1 MSFIKAYRIPLL
13 FAIISL
19 ALYASFGYDLHR
31 SDFAKLL
38 PLYGALFFLAYK
50 LIQITKGNFWV
61 LFGFGIAFRLV
72 FLIAIPNLSQDFYRF
87 LWDGRLLLQGVNPYI
102 FTPEMYAEATSGLL
116 SLHRLLSGVEVT
128 QAKEL
133 IAGMGALNASH
144 YSNYPPINQLFFA
157 IAAFFAK
164 NSILGSVVVLRL
176 IMILADVGVFYF
188 GRKLLKNLNLN
199 PHTIFWYFLNPFIII
214 ELIGNLHFEGV
225 MLFFLVW
232 ALYLLQ
238 KRKWV
243 WAAVLLGISISV
255 KLLPLLFLPLFW
267 QILQKGYKST
277 GKVPERLSHIL
288 ILNYE
293 SILKRMIFLG
303 VCVLTVVLSF
313 LSFLSSEFLQ
323 NFTTTIGL
331 WFQNFEF
338 NASVYYIIRWIGF
351 QTVGW
356 NIIATVGKVLPLLVI
371 VFLLTLTFF
380 RRNETLPKLIT
391 AMLFGVSF
399 YFLLSTTV
407 HPWYVATP
415 LVLCLFTKYRFP
427 VVWSAV
433 VILSYSAYGAD
444 GFKENLWLVA
454 TEYLVVIGYAV
465 WEIRKNTLE
474 TNSSLS
480 ST

>member
-1 MSFIKAYRIPLL
+1 MRDFFNLYRIPLI
-13 FAIISL
+13 FALICIG
-19 ALYASFGYDLHR
+19 LYASFGYDLHR
-31 SDFAKLL
+31 SDLAKLL
-38 PLYGALFFLAYK
+38 PLYGALFFLTYK
-50 LIQITKGNFWV
+50 LIKVTKGNFWV
-61 LFGFGIAFRLV
+61 LFGFGIVFRLV
-72 FLIAIPNLSQDFYRF
+72 FLVAIPNLSQDFYRF
-87 LWDGRLLLQGVNPYI
+87 IWDGKLLLQGENPYL
-102 FTPEMYAEATSGLL
+102 FTPEQYVNKTSEILNSLRWLSGAEAT
-116 SLHRLLSGVEVT
+116 
-128 QAKEL
+128 KL
-133 IAGMGALNASH
+133 INGMGALNASH

-157 IAAFFAK
+157 IAALFAK

-214 ELIGNLHFEGV
+214 ELTGNLHFEGV

-243 WAAVLLGISISV
+243 WAAVLLGVSVSV
-255 KLLPLLFLPLFW
+255 KLLPLLFLPLFFNYF
-267 QILQKGYKST
+267 LKNKKGESDSSLEFTSLGIK
-277 GKVPERLSHIL
+277 KL
-288 ILNYE
+288 ILFYT
-293 SILKRMIFLG
+293 
-303 VCVLTVVLSF
+303 VCLLTVIVTFSPF
-313 LSFLSSEFLQ
+313 FSSEFLQ

-356 NIIATVGKVLPLLVI
+356 NIIATVGKVLPLIVI
-371 VFLLTLTFF
+371 AFILILTFF

-415 LVLCLFTKYRFP
+415 LLLCLFTKYRFP
-427 VVWSAV
+427 IVWSAV
-433 VILSYSAYGAD
+433 VILSYSAYGAN
-444 GFKENLWLVA
+444 GFNENLWLVA
-454 TEYLVVIGYAV
+454 VEYLVVIGYAI
-465 WEIRKNTLE
+465 WEIRKNISE
-474 TNSSLS
+474 KNSSLS
-480 ST
+480 FT

>member
-1 MSFIKAYRIPLL
+1 MINFLKLYKIPLL
-13 FAIISL
+13 FAVISV
-19 ALYASFGYDLHR
+19 ALYFSFGYDLHR

-61 LFGFGIAFRLV
+61 LFGFGITFRLV

-87 LWDGRLLLQGVNPYI
+87 IWDGRLLLQGINPYL
-102 FTPEMYAEATSGLL
+102 FTPEMYASG
-116 SLHRLLSGVEVT
+116 LLSGVEVT
-128 QAKEL
+128 QANDL
-133 IAGMGALNASH
+133 ITGMGALNASH
-144 YSNYPPINQLFFA
+144 YSNYPPVNQLFFSL
-157 IAAFFAK
+157 AALFAK
-164 NSILGSVVVLRL
+164 NSILGSVVVLRF
-176 IMILADVGVFYF
+176 IMILADIGVFYF

-199 PHTIFWYFLNPFIII
+199 PHTIFWYFLNPFVII
-214 ELIGNLHFEGV
+214 ELTGNLHFEGV

-243 WAAVLLGISISV
+243 WAAVLIGVSVSV
-255 KLLPLLFLPLFW
+255 KLIPLLFLPLLFNYF
-267 QILQKGYKST
+267 IKNKKAVLPKETRNLNEST
-277 GKVPERLSHIL
+277 EKDFSLRFASLG
-288 ILNYE
+288 
-293 SILKRMIFLG
+293 LKKLVLFYVVCLVTVLVTFLPFFSAG
-303 VCVLTVVLSF
+303 
-313 LSFLSSEFLQ
+313 FLQ
-323 NFTTTIGL
+323 NFSDTIAL

-356 NIIATVGKVLPLLVI
+356 NIIGTVGKILPLIVI
-371 VFLLTLTFF
+371 AFLLALTFF
-380 RRNETLPKLIT
+380 RRNETLQKLIA

-427 VVWSAV
+427 VVWSALIIV
-433 VILSYSAYGAD
+433 SYSAYGAD
-444 GFKENLWLVA
+444 GFKENGWLVA
-454 TEYLVVIGYAV
+454 VEYLVVIGYAV
-465 WEIRKNTLE
+465 WEIYIPRKTD
-474 TNSSLS
+474 SVVR
-480 ST
+480 